1 MRMVSAI
8 RYFNVAQGV
17 IKSIEGVTDAEKIDG
32 VKQISIVRGVGETVT
47 EINSSS
53 ARVGFVIAQGETAEE
68 AVEICEKALEKI
80 TITVE

>member
-1 MRMVSAI
+1 M
-8 RYFNVAQGV
+8 AQGV